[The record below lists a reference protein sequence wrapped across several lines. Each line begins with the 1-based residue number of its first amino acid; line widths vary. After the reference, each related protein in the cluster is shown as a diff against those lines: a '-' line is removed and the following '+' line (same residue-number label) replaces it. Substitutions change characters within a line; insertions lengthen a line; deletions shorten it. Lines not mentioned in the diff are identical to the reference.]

1 MSEEDTQSS
10 EKPST
15 EAMLS
20 VLEARVLGTLMEKQL
35 TTPDQYPLTLN
46 SLVIGCN
53 QKTSR
58 EPISNYTKGE
68 IENCINKL
76 RDRKLVEVE
85 YGSRASRYDQ
95 RLSRQLFLEKP
106 AQAVLTIMLL
116 RGPQTVNELLTRTD
130 RMTRFE
136 NAGAVQDLLN
146 TLCQKTSPIILH
158 LPRQAGQREDR
169 YMHLLCGEAAAQ
181 AASVIKTSTA
191 SSQSEDELVARI
203 EELERKLAKILTHLD
218 LDDEH

>member
-1 MSEEDTQSS
+1 MNEEDTQPS

-20 VLEARVLGTLMEKQL
+20 ALEARVLGTLMEKQL